1 LGELYVELGDLR
13 QERQELGYEVSG
25 ICGDVEELWSR
36 VAVLIEKLRRVGC
49 SEKKL
54 VVLRKLKKLLK
65 GLQVCGADVG
75 EELAE
80 VKLLIR
86 LYKKLIKEENRVV
99 RKVAKRLRQY
109 RGEDKDPQTRVVR
122 SNAEQGL
129 KHFTHFLRFTYLGA
143 LAWRG
148 MRSSI

>member
-1 LGELYVELGDLR
+1 LAWCELYVELGYLR
-13 QERQELGYEVSG
+13 QERQELGYAVSG

-36 VAVLIEKLRRVGC
+36 VAVLVEKLRRVGC

-75 EELAE
+75 EELAK

-86 LYKKLIKEENRVV
+86 LYRKLIKEENRVV
-99 RKVAKRLRQY
+99 RRTTKRLRQY
-109 RGEDKDPQTRVVR
+109 SWE
-122 SNAEQGL
+122 
-129 KHFTHFLRFTYLGA
+129 A
-143 LAWRG
+143 LAKSR
-148 MRSSI
+148 